1 VIAVLCPSVLVEA
14 VRDLES
20 DDVVDL
26 IEDLGVSQ

>member
-1 VIAVLCPSVLVEA
+1 VLCPSVLVEA